1 VADPAT
7 APIRDRLGRSPTTQ
21 PKTSAAQLG
30 APRIDCLILQM
41 GWVPRSIPTAFR
53 VRKNGARF
61 QSNSI
66 VLSVDW
72 LSAASPRAEIPYQAQ
87 TRFKA
92 ADQLGFLTGPEGPDE
107 LLKQH
112 IHLVSTI
119 IGTDHKVDHFE
130 TLPPLARRC
139 ERDRPGEI
147 RISRAVW
154 SSPQKEVSTCVM
166 PATDSV
172 G

>member
-1 VADPAT
+1 MADPAT

-30 APRIDCLILQM
+30 APRIDCLILRT
-41 GWVPRSIPTAFR
+41 GWVPRSSPTTFR
-53 VRKNGARF
+53 VRKNVSRF

-66 VLSVDW
+66 VLSVDR
-72 LSAASPRAEIPYQAQ
+72 LSAASPRAEIPCQAQ
-87 TRFKA
+87 TGFKA
-92 ADQLGFLTGPEGPDE
+92 ADQLGLLSGSEGPDE

-112 IHLVSTI
+112 VHLVSII

-130 TLPPLARRC
+130 TLPPLVRRC
-139 ERDRPGEI
+139 EHDRPGEI
-147 RISRAVW
+147 RISRALW
-154 SSPQKEVSTCVM
+154 ASPQNEVSTCAM
-166 PATDSV
+166 SATDSV